1 MRDENTKSVS
11 DTWHVNCE
19 VPQRHL
25 GEGIKQEAGRL
36 HLELRSKAGA
46 SVLDGT

>member
-1 MRDENTKSVS
+1 MRYEWLGKKADRMEMRDENTKSVS

-25 GEGIKQEAGRL
+25 GEGIK
-36 HLELRSKAGA
+36 
-46 SVLDGT
+46 